1 MLNQWFPFRNLV
13 IFEKKRGI
21 VRRTT
26 EVFDNWLVGRI
37 KYAVLTQRFDTTL
50 LSYPYLIVESV
61 R

>member
-1 MLNQWFPFRNLV
+1 MVSVSELGYLR
-13 IFEKKRGI
+13 KKEVELCGAQQK
-21 VRRTT
+21 
-26 EVFDNWLVGRI
+26 VFDNWQVGRI